1 MSRNEITGDKL
12 QSKIGNSE
20 AYSKGYDAI
29 FSKSEQ
35 VRRDSQMSFPDLG
48 EEEDDD
54 DEEEEIVQE
63 TCFHW
68 VAGYEALPID

>member
-12 QSKIGNSE
+12 QSKVGNTE

-29 FSKSEQ
+29 FSKSEAK
-35 VRRDSQMSFPDLG
+35 RRESQMSFPDLG
-48 EEEDDD
+48 EEGDA
-54 DEEEEIVQE
+54 EIVQE

-68 VAGYEALPID
+68 VAGYEALPTD